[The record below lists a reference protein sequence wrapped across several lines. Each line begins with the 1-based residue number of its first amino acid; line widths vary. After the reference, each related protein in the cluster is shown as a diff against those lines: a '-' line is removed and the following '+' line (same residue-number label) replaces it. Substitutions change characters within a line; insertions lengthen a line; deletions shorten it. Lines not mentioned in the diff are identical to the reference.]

1 MLFSFKNV
9 PTDYSR
15 DPKKLSQ
22 LMEQLK
28 GKFETGYLELWGSS
42 HCGSA
47 VMSPTS
53 VHEDAGS
60 SPDLAHWVKDSA
72 LLGAV
77 V

>member
-60 SPDLAHWVKDSA
+60 SPGFAQWIEDLA
-72 LLGAV
+72 LLQAAV
-77 V
+77 